1 MSRFLEKLEKELM
14 DRAIMNQVKLTA
26 SLTNSSFPGAKVCNK
41 HKLIL
46 NDRKNSLKNEDNFDQ
61 SFPILFVDFS
71 KGYHLLMFIMKV
83 K

>member
-1 MSRFLEKLEKELM
+1 MIKR
-14 DRAIMNQVKLTA
+14 N
-26 SLTNSSFPGAKVCNK
+26 
-41 HKLIL
+41 HK
-46 NDRKNSLKNEDNFDQ
+46 KNEDNFDQ